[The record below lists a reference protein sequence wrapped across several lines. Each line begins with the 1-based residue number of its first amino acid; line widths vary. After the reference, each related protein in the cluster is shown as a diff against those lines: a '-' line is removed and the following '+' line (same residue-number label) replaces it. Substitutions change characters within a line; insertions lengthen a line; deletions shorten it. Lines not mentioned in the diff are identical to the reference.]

1 MFCLQEV
8 AWIKGCIGIGLKGF
22 KGLFIVSSS
31 SSSSSGSSSSS
42 SSSGSSGSSGS
53 HGNSFFLPRTY
64 IQHQKI
70 RSSSKI
76 E

>member
-22 KGLFIVSSS
+22 KGLFIVSSTS
-31 SSSSSGSSSSS
+31 SSSSSSS